1 MGTWGTRDM
10 AMPPVCVP
18 CDKPFRPTP
27 VGPAAPPDLR
37 PTPLQLGATVPDGQ
51 MAMEELLLMRMM
63 KQHRARA
70 MDAAAQVVLT
80 DIQVETL
87 TKANELMQSAS
98 TQEEL
103 MQAHEAMRTAQ
114 EQIQAGL
121 TEDQHTLIEQHVNED
136 LQRVTDALV
145 SPQVSAPYSYVWQ
158 MV

>member
-1 MGTWGTRDM
+1 MGTDATRDM
-10 AMPPVCVP
+10 ALPPVCVP
-18 CDKPFRPTP
+18 CDKP
-27 VGPAAPPDLR
+27 LR

-70 MDAAAQVVLT
+70 MDAAAQAVLT

-136 LQRVTDALV
+136 LQRVTDAL
-145 SPQVSAPYSYVWQ
+145 